1 MTRKSVRECVEEATR
16 CTDRATAA
24 DSPEEAR
31 DYLAKAQAW
40 LAIALY
46 RASGRSSDVRKRARK
61 PPRNDRD
68 KGP

>member
-24 DSPEEAR
+24 KSLEEAR

-46 RASGRSSDVRKRARK
+46 RASVRSDDVRKRPKK
-61 PPRNDRD
+61 PSRNDR
-68 KGP
+68 GEEP